1 MAALPQYPPRQSS
14 VIVPG
19 SCCTHVEVL
28 PVAALVEADQAHLLV
43 RVERA
48 VLEDRRNVDAA
59 HAVDAVHVRETL
71 VRRVPKSG
79 HTTASPKR
87 KVSTLIQTEK
97 SKLCWLLET
106 VNYFSA
112 DWGGST

>member
-1 MAALPQYPPRQSS
+1 MSPPRQSS

-59 HAVDAVHVRETL
+59 HAVDAVHVSETL

-79 HTTASPKR
+79 HITASPKR
-87 KVSTLIQTEK
+87 KVSTLINTENA
-97 SKLCWLLET
+97 KLCWLLKT
-106 VNYFSA
+106 VDYFSA
-112 DWGGST
+112 DWGGSM